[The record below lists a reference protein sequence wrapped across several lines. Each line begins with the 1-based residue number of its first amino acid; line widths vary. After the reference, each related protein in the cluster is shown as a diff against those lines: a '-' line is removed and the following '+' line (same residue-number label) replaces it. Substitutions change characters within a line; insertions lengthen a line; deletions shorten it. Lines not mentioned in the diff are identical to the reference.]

1 MEYYHL
7 IKCGHNEGTV
17 SAPQHAVD
25 FLQSLL
31 NNRAEEMISVIW
43 LFISSEIHS
52 EGE

>member
-17 SAPQHAVD
+17 SAPRHAVD

-31 NNRAEEMISVIW
+31 NKRAEEMISVIC
-43 LFISSEIHS
+43 LFVTSEIHS
-52 EGE
+52 DGE